1 MKSCPASAGAISVA
15 VAVVMMQSILYPEAT
30 RPGAASIEQVGVPGQ
45 VRQDHVHK
53 ITLSGRWPPLLNFFH
68 SHLC

>member
-1 MKSCPASAGAISVA
+1 HGVADEILPGLNRRCIPGGRGRHDAINSVPAAS
-15 VAVVMMQSILYPEAT
+15 

-53 ITLSGRWPPLLNFFH
+53 IGRPVLAFIH